1 MAYVSS
7 IVSFKTV
14 AIALIGFACLYY
26 GWPIIEA
33 ILLVLPIPD
42 PKESLNKVKSFASS
56 ATGIFSG
63 VLTSKPRNR
72 QNFQQSGYQSNLEQ
86 APDAYIEEDDDS
98 DNDIGKPTSGSNI
111 KKTLDYDSDD
121 KNDEEAVD
129 IKGNTELIDLGAP
142 TSTQKSAK
150 NIPRLSGPH

>member
-14 AIALIGFACLYY
+14 VLTLLGIACLYY

-42 PKESLNKVKSFASS
+42 PKDSINKVKSFALQ

-72 QNFQQSGYQSNLEQ
+72 
-86 APDAYIEEDDDS
+86 
-98 DNDIGKPTSGSNI
+98 
-111 KKTLDYDSDD
+111 
-121 KNDEEAVD
+121 
-129 IKGNTELIDLGAP
+129 
-142 TSTQKSAK
+142 
-150 NIPRLSGPH
+150 